1 MKKGLFLLLLLIPA
15 ALGAQSIG
23 QVHYGSRVFSTG
35 LPEYLDGYWDP
46 EAREPVYMPK
56 ERLETALECIEWTFG
71 KIASYQEGYDEC
83 QSQHVLTVTLDSG
96 DEICFE
102 DGYLNDY
109 TIVSPRFLVGADWI
123 VGGLRVGRKPSMKCQ
138 EGVHIEQDE
147 KDPTRYNYYLEN
159 SDLYFYCILD
169 KDGRIQ
175 EIVAWFNGC

>member
-1 MKKGLFLLLLLIPA
+1 M
-15 ALGAQSIG
+15 
-23 QVHYGSRVFSTG
+23 VTG
-35 LPEYLDGYWDP
+35 T
-46 EAREPVYMPK
+46 R
-56 ERLETALECIEWTFG
+56 R
-71 KIASYQEGYDEC
+71 Q
-83 QSQHVLTVTLDSG
+83 
-96 DEICFE
+96 ICFE

-109 TIVSPRFLVGADWI
+109 TIVSPRFLVAADWI